1 MRTRRASRALGANE
15 TAIYRR
21 LVEPDGPELLTPR
34 DAMKTL
40 PGTITSSSLVHT
52 LSSLESKGVL
62 RRVGRGVYLNES
74 TGLAPKIVDLLPYV
88 FRPSRYYLGLN
99 AAANHWGLSPQIPYS
114 YQVVYLPAD
123 RAQARRIARWC
134 LLLKRAERDLGGI
147 LVPVAA
153 REGLIT
159 SKGMSQAVL
168 EGAQLPISTVE
179 RTLVDA
185 VLYTGEIGGAG
196 EALLW
201 ANAALSKP
209 IDYEEL
215 GSIVQEV
222 YERVNSVTARFGFL
236 IETALRE
243 RDGNPGRRSSADA
256 LLKTLGRLAARTR
269 STYNWGPEKGKTEYF
284 EKWHLHVSVDYLNQ
298 LREAS
303 SFD

>member
-1 MRTRRASRALGANE
+1 MQTRRASRALGANE

-21 LVEPDGPELLTPR
+21 LVEPDGPKLLTPS

-40 PGTITSSSLVHT
+40 PGTVGSSSLVHT

-62 RRVGRGVYLNES
+62 RRVGKGVYLNQS
-74 TGLAPKIVDLLPYV
+74 TGLAPKIADLLPYV

-123 RAQARRIARWC
+123 RSQARRIARWC
-134 LLLKRAERDLGGI
+134 LLLTRAEGDLGGI

-153 REGLIT
+153 RDGLIT
-159 SKGMSQAVL
+159 SKGVSQAVL

-185 VLYTGEIGGAG
+185 VLYTEEIGGAG

-201 ANAALSKP
+201 ARAALSKP

-215 GSIVQEV
+215 GRVVQEV
-222 YERVNSVTARFGFL
+222 YERVSSAAGRLGLL
-236 IETALRE
+236 IETALGERE
-243 RDGNPGRRSSADA
+243 GKAERKPSLDA
-256 LLKTLGRLAARTR
+256 LLTRLGKLASRTR
-269 STYNWGPEKGKTEYF
+269 ATYNWGPEKTKTEYF
-284 EKWHLHVSVDYLNQ
+284 EKWHLRVSVNHLSQ

>member
-1 MRTRRASRALGANE
+1 MQPRRTSRAMGANE

-21 LVEPDGPELLTPR
+21 LVEPDSPKLLTPS

-40 PGTITSSSLVHT
+40 PGTIGSSSLVHT

-62 RRVGRGVYLNES
+62 RRVGKGVYLNES
-74 TGLAPKIVDLLPYV
+74 TGLAPKTVDLIPHV

-147 LVPVAA
+147 LVPVTT
-153 REGLIT
+153 REGSIT
-159 SKGMSQAVL
+159 SKGVSQAVL

-185 VLYTGEIGGAG
+185 VLYTEEIGGAG

-201 ANAALSKP
+201 AKAALSKS

-215 GSIVQEV
+215 GRIVQEV
-222 YERVNSVTARFGFL
+222 YEQVNSVAGRLGFL
-236 IETALRE
+236 IEEALGERE
-243 RDGNPGRRSSADA
+243 GNTEQRSSVDA
-256 LLKTLGRLAARTR
+256 LLTTLGRLASGTR
-269 STYNWGPEKGKTEYF
+269 ATYNWGPEKTKVEYF
-284 EKWHLHVSVDYLNQ
+284 GRWHLHVSVDYLHQ
-298 LREAS
+298 LGEAS
-303 SFD
+303 RFE